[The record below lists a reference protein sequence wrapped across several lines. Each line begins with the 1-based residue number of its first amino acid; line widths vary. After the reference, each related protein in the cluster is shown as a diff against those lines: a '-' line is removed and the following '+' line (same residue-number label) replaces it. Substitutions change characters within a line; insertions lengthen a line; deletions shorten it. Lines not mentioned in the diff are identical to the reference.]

1 MKPRIAVF
9 SGSGISAESGIPT
22 YRSED
27 GLWANYK
34 IEDVCTHEAMYFNRH
49 QVIQFYNERRREAM
63 TKQPN
68 AAHLAVS
75 KLAEYFDVDVITQN
89 IDDLHE
95 RAGSKNVVHLH
106 GSLFELR
113 SMERY
118 EPVIPIHEDQDEDA
132 TATDGELLR
141 PNIVF
146 FGEGVPKLSEAIE
159 KIQMCDILI
168 VVGTSLAVSPANS
181 LVTCVRNQSVP
192 IYVVDPGNPKINFI
206 SNPVH
211 YIKEKASTGMT
222 RLVEELI
229 TKYQGIQ
236 KA

>member
-34 IEDVCTHEAMYFNRH
+34 IEDVCTHEAMYYNRH

-75 KLAEYFDVDVITQN
+75 RLAEHFHVDVITQN

-95 RAGSKNVVHLH
+95 RAGSTDVVHLH

-113 SMERY
+113 SMDSY
-118 EPVIPIHEDQDEDA
+118 EPIISIREDQDEFA
-132 TATDGELLR
+132 TAQNGELLR

-159 KIQMCDILI
+159 KIQLCDILI

-181 LVTCVRNQSVP
+181 LVTCVKNNSVP

-206 SNPVH
+206 SNPIH
-211 YIKEKASTGMT
+211 YIKQKASIGMT
-222 RLVEELI
+222 QLVEELI
-229 TKYQGIQ
+229 QQ
-236 KA
+236 F